1 MWGHDKSHRPGAHDY
16 LRVRDLM
23 TGLLKTVPKVTIETA
38 YLFPMQAQLDKADL
52 VVMFLHLPPLRPK

>member
-1 MWGHDKSHRPGAHDY
+1 M
-16 LRVRDLM
+16 RDLM